1 MNLQKKKIKRNE
13 AFSKYNEAKHAVH
26 IPTIFK
32 GTTIQNYVKEYNL
45 EERQKREEQRKAAVK
60 IQQ

>member
-1 MNLQKKKIKRNE
+1 M
-13 AFSKYNEAKHAVH
+13 SKYNEAKNAVH

-45 EERQKREEQRKAAVK
+45 EERLKREEQRKAAVK
-60 IQQ
+60 IQK